1 MFLSVLLKQVQ
12 VLEAP
17 DRFPC
22 VLCMFVSFPFDQILP
37 LSSELLMF
45 EYSFDFVFLC
55 LEFRIDFVELDR
67 VRFAHR
73 QLDISGEL
81 DLHSLRK
88 AILSQAVTGSLTS
101 TK

>member
-45 EYSFDFVFLC
+45 EYSFDFVFLH
-55 LEFRIDFVELDR
+55 LEFWV
-67 VRFAHR
+67 
-73 QLDISGEL
+73 
-81 DLHSLRK
+81 DLGWVGFDWCVLVCWFQK
-88 AILSQAVTGSLTS
+88 
-101 TK
+101 